1 MIPLCYAEAVKRET
15 VYNLLTWEAYLAGIF
30 AFAYACA
37 FVLARNPF
45 WSAVFLLLTGLF
57 AVKVMAIL
65 YRQLRDREE
74 TLALIALLFGVAGSF
89 GALIHGGYDLA
100 TLLAPPANLLT
111 DVVSQVDPRGLLTF
125 GLTGIGVAM
134 FSWLMGEQK
143 GFPVW
148 LQRWGYLSAAL
159 LVIIYLARL
168 IIVSPA
174 HPLLLYPVLVEGF
187 VVGPVWYLWIGRL
200 LQQKKI

>member
-1 MIPLCYAEAVKRET
+1 MLKAMKRET
-15 VYNLLTWEAYLAGIF
+15 VNNLLRWEAYLAGIF
-30 AFAYACA
+30 AFAYAYA
-37 FVLARNPF
+37 FVLAQSPF

-57 AVKVMAIL
+57 AVKIMAVL

-74 TLALIALLFGVAGSF
+74 TLALIALLFGVAGTF
-89 GALIHGGYDLA
+89 GTLIHGGYDLA
-100 TLLAPPANLLT
+100 TVLAPPANVFT
-111 DVVSQVDPRGLLTF
+111 DVANQVDPRGLLTF

-143 GFPVW
+143 AFPVG

-174 HPLLLYPVLVEGF
+174 HPFLFYPVLLEGF
-187 VVGPVWYLWIGRL
+187 LVGPVWYLWIGRL

>member
-1 MIPLCYAEAVKRET
+1 M
-15 VYNLLTWEAYLAGIF
+15 AGIF
-30 AFAYACA
+30 AFAYALA
-37 FVLARNPF
+37 FVVARNPF

-74 TLALIALLFGVAGSF
+74 TLALIALLFGVAGTL
-89 GALIHGGYDLA
+89 GTLIHGGFDLA
-100 TLLAPPANLLT
+100 TVLTPPANVAT
-111 DVVSQVDPRGLLTF
+111 DVASQVDPRGLLTF
-125 GLTGIGVAM
+125 GLTGISVAM
-134 FSWLMGEQK
+134 FSWLMGEHK
-143 GFPVW
+143 GFPVG
-148 LQRWGYLSAAL
+148 LQRWGYLSAVL

-187 VVGPVWYLWIGRL
+187 IVGPVWYLWIGRL

>member
-1 MIPLCYAEAVKRET
+1 MKRET

-30 AFAYACA
+30 AFAYAYA
-37 FVLARNPF
+37 FVLAQSPF

-57 AVKVMAIL
+57 AVKIMAIL
-65 YRQLRDREE
+65 YRRLQDREE
-74 TLALIALLFGVAGSF
+74 TLALIAFIFGVAGTF

-100 TLLAPPANLLT
+100 TVLAPPATLLT
-111 DVVSQVDPRGLLTF
+111 DFANQVDPRGLLTF

-143 GFPVW
+143 GFPTG
-148 LQRWGYLSAAL
+148 LQKWGYLSAIL

-168 IIVSPA
+168 IIVNPA
-174 HPLLLYPVLVEGF
+174 HPFLLYPVLLEGF
-187 VVGPVWYLWIGRL
+187 LVGPVWYLWIGRL